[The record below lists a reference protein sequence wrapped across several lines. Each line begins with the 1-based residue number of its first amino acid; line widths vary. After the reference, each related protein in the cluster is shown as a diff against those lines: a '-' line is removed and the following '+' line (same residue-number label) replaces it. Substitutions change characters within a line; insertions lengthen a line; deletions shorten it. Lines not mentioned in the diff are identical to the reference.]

1 MRLAWGACRIHAEHS
16 KSIPP
21 PTQREAPPAVLP
33 APTFVAFIINME
45 PSLKDDVLDV
55 FERSSF
61 HAELGHNRIFWGVD
75 DAVEKFTAA
84 HWP

>member
-1 MRLAWGACRIHAEHS
+1 
-16 KSIPP
+16 
-21 PTQREAPPAVLP
+21 
-33 APTFVAFIINME
+33 ME